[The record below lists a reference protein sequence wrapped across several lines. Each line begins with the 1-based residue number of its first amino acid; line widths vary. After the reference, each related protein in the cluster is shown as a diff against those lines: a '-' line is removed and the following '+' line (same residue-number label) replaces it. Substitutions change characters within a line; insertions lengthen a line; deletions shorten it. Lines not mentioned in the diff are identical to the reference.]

1 MKFLKILLIL
11 LIIAAAGT
19 IPAYFGTRFAF
30 NWYFEREGA
39 RLVELEKRGLLS
51 REYGAGWQDV
61 LMDKAMELEAQR
73 ITDKKDLQNEERI
86 FSGIVVDDYPSLSVV
101 KYLNEVR
108 EYSNTILITDR
119 RDRVITRIRTDHQ
132 RGHIDEFPQVLVDAL
147 IAAEDKNYRKNTLG
161 IEFDSFFRAGLR
173 AVYEYVTTGKKG
185 TPRGTSTITQ
195 QTAKLFLSRLDET
208 GQRHVSNSVNRKMR
222 ELRLAVALRK
232 MYTADEILEVYMNH
246 AVTSDFG
253 LIGYKDIAKGL
264 FEKELHELSDAECI
278 YLARMVKWGRNVKP
292 KIAAQCRIDMERM
305 AGALGWDKQKQEEAL
320 AQIDELTF
328 SRPKRI
334 EGEHGPLVD
343 LANEFWLLTLRQNR
357 SSATQIA
364 QMDLIDPNSLVRRKG
379 NLTIKLTIDLAL
391 QQMLEKEINGR
402 GYGADTITAGDGR
415 RTVREQYFAYSVM
428 CSQTGKLLA
437 YHSRDRLGS
446 RLNCLLRNRI
456 PNGSSLAKPLF
467 NALNYDLGVF
477 QPHSRWT
484 DALPVTENV
493 PWSRTISYQGN
504 RPVGVVFDQSAV
516 RGRGWPVHNFGRKF
530 EGCQY
535 VFDLLTT
542 SNNILGAETLYRL
555 NRRLYDNGGIAEG
568 AFPLVNFFYRVG
580 ALARVRDELR
590 LQSVTGV
597 RVYKELCRIT
607 GVPVD
612 SMMQGNRRIA
622 VSDSLYS
629 VALGTLEKSL
639 YEQMHL
645 FNVLYNN
652 DLIDRPAQRNSL
664 VIESIQ
670 LNGVDVALNDTIRRY
685 HPFTDINTIRP
696 TLLGLHKRLIGSRW
710 EGLSEFDVFYDDFG
724 DDPVYS
730 SDKFDDDAFYLDEPL
745 SNFAKSGT
753 TDDILRPFNVDA
765 SSAKRTNYCIWNA
778 VLRVDMSRFGGNE
791 NFPSEIKDITIS
803 CIAEGNQ
810 QFTGPRDGKSQ
821 HRFITTAL
829 LKNAGVKVKPRE
841 GYFSRYEEYLKRVT
855 PQSENCG
862 IQPPSVP
869 VSQISPEEIAD

>member
-11 LIIAAAGT
+11 LIAAAAGSV
-19 IPAYFGTRFAF
+19 PAYFGIRFAF

-51 REYGAGWQDV
+51 KEYGAGWQDV
-61 LMDKAMELEAQR
+61 LMDKAMELEAHR
-73 ITDKKDLQNEERI
+73 ITDKSDLQGEEKSY
-86 FSGIVVDDYPSLSVV
+86 SGIVVDDYPSLSVV

-132 RGHIDEFPQVLVDAL
+132 RGRIEEFPQVLVDAL
-147 IAAEDKNYRKNTLG
+147 IAAEDKNYRKNNLG

-173 AVYEYVTTGKKG
+173 AVYQAVLTGKKA

-222 ELRLAVALRK
+222 ELRLSVALRK

-264 FEKELHELSDAECI
+264 FEKELSELSDAECI
-278 YLARMVKWGRNVKP
+278 YLARMVKWGRNIKP
-292 KIAAQCRIDMERM
+292 KIAAQCGIDMERM
-305 AGALGWDKQKQEEAL
+305 AGALGWDKEKQREAL
-320 AQIDELTF
+320 AQIEELTF

-343 LANEFWLLTLRQNR
+343 LANEFWLLTLRRSN
-357 SSATQIA
+357 SSAEQIA
-364 QMDLIDPNSLVRRKG
+364 RMDLIDPNSLVRRKG
-379 NLTIKLTIDLAL
+379 NLTIKLTVDLAL
-391 QQMLEKEINGR
+391 QQMLEREVAQR
-402 GYGADTITAGDGR
+402 GYGADTVTLDDGR
-415 RTVREQYFAYSVM
+415 RIPREQYFAYSIM

-477 QPHSRWT
+477 QPYSRWT
-484 DALPVTENV
+484 DALPVTGNV
-493 PWSRTISYQGN
+493 PWSRTISYQGGK
-504 RPVGVVFDQSAV
+504 PIGVVFDQSAV
-516 RGRGWPVHNFGRKF
+516 RGRGYPVHNFGRKF

-535 VFDLLTT
+535 VFDLLAT
-542 SNNILGAETLYRL
+542 SNNILGVETLYRL

-568 AFPLVNFFYRVG
+568 AFPLVNYFYRIG
-580 ALARVRDELR
+580 ALARVRDELK

-612 SMMQGNRRIA
+612 NMMQGNRRVPI
-622 VSDSLYS
+622 SDSLYS
-629 VALGTLEKSL
+629 AALGTLEKSL

-652 DLIDRPAQRNSL
+652 DLIEQPSQRNSL

-670 LNGVDVALNDTIRRY
+670 LNGVPVALNDTIRRY

-724 DDPVYS
+724 DDPAYS
-730 SDKFDDDAFYLDEPL
+730 SNRFDEDAFYLDEPL

-753 TDDILRPFNVDA
+753 TDDILRPFNVDP
-765 SSAKRTNYCIWNA
+765 SSAKRTNYCIWHA
-778 VLRVDMSRFGGNE
+778 VLRVDMSRLSGNE
-791 NFPSEIKDITIS
+791 EWALEQKDITIS
-803 CIAEGNQ
+803 CIGEGNQ

-829 LKNAGVKVKPRE
+829 LKNAGVKTRG

-862 IQPPSVP
+862 IEPPAVP
-869 VSQISPEEIAD
+869 VSPVSSDEITD